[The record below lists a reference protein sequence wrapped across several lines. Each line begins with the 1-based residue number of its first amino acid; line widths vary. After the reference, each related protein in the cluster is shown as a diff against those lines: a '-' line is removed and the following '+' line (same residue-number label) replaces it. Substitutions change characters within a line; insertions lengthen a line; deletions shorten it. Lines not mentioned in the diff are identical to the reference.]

1 MPVATLFEEHRQ
13 ILRRRGLDEVAQA
26 YYSLVT
32 NTLDKNNLSILGKMY
47 LDRIYNRTVKSTN
60 VNVT

>member
-1 MPVATLFEEHRQ
+1 LK
-13 ILRRRGLDEVAQA
+13 GLAEQPFRAGWAREVGQA

>member
-1 MPVATLFEEHRQ
+1 VGQ
-13 ILRRRGLDEVAQA
+13 V